1 MASTL
6 RVGPS
11 RIVGAGEPSQSLL
24 SLEDANVEVVEIRR
38 PIAEPRRV
46 TSRET
51 PELGVAVEAGE
62 PSVAHRAVH
71 PPPLAAEDTGG
82 GRYPNALAIDIEP
95 SAVAVGGIDVQE
107 DRSTRR

>member
-1 MASTL
+1 M

-38 PIAEPRRV
+38 PIAEPRRL
-46 TSRET
+46 TSRES

-62 PSVAHRAVH
+62 PGVAHGAVH
-71 PPPLAAEDTGG
+71 PPPEPPDDTG
-82 GRYPNALAIDIEP
+82 
-95 SAVAVGGIDVQE
+95 
-107 DRSTRR
+107 